1 MTWTG
6 KNEILDETVAFDELV
21 AMLEEAGAAYA
32 VKRVPKD
39 AMVFWH
45 GEADGNHYYVE
56 SGAVELFSVDAAG
69 RRKAIDRYGPGTF
82 FGFHILRDTD
92 LLMSTAQ
99 CIEASRVVAIPKESF
114 FKLLHS
120 YRISPTARCATC
132 SGFCP
137 CRPARC

>member
-45 GEADGNHYYVE
+45 GEADGNRFRCVGDFQ
-56 SGAVELFSVDAAG
+56 SDA
-69 RRKAIDRYGPGTF
+69 DF
-82 FGFHILRDTD
+82 FR
-92 LLMSTAQ
+92 
-99 CIEASRVVAIPKESF
+99 
-114 FKLLHS
+114 
-120 YRISPTARCATC
+120 
-132 SGFCP
+132 
-137 CRPARC
+137 